1 MAFKRSKKK
10 QTDYNIGGKAISD
23 TAIPL
28 YQKNLTRMDDY
39 LSDPTARQ
47 DTYLNKYF
55 GADSAQNSDFL
66 RNYQRAMGNVTG
78 NNYSATSGGY
88 SSSGQRA
95 YDDNQRYWN
104 DMLSRLQGS
113 NVLNAYNMAGQ
124 DYQNML
130 GANSSYQNA
139 YSLGKAYS
147 DVDQYNDMVNKAN
160 KNWYSGVMSA
170 VGQGLSAIPNPW
182 TMGIGSALSTAGS
195 FTGNNAGELADQMA
209 GLGND
214 ARGGS
219 GSSNILGN
227 AFQKGYEGIGTLI
240 NDWKSDNKQY
250 FPKWAGGKGIQ
261 TNKVNTGGSLFS
273 SNDPWSAKVGG

>member
-47 DTYLNKYF
+47 DTYMNKYF
-55 GADSAQNSDFL
+55 GADSALNSDFL
-66 RNYQRAMGNVTG
+66 RNYQRAMGDVTG

-113 NVLNAYNMAGQ
+113 NVLNAYNMSNQ

-130 GANSSYQNA
+130 GANNSYYNA
-139 YSLGKAYS
+139 YHLGKAYS
-147 DVDQYNDMVNKAN
+147 DIDQYNDMVDKAN

-170 VGQGLSAIPNPW
+170 VGSGLSAIPTPW
-182 TMGIGSALSTAGS
+182 TKAIGAGLSTAGY
-195 FTGNNAGELADQMA
+195 FTGNNAGELADQMT

-214 ARGGS
+214 ARGEG
-219 GSSNILGN
+219 GSSNLLGG

-240 NDWKSDNKQY
+240 NDWKSDNKKY

-261 TNKVNTGGSLFS
+261 ANKVNTGGSLFT

>member
-47 DTYLNKYF
+47 DEYMNKYF

-66 RNYQRAMGNVTG
+66 RNYQRAMSSVTG

-104 DMLSRLQGS
+104 DLGSRLQGN
-113 NVLNAYNMAGQ
+113 NVTNAYNMANQ

-130 GANSSYQNA
+130 GANNQYYNA
-139 YSLGKAYS
+139 YGLGKAYS
-147 DVDQYNDMVNKAN
+147 DVDQYNDLVDQAN
-160 KNWYSGVMSA
+160 SRWYTGIMDALGGAGMASN
-170 VGQGLSAIPNPW
+170 NPW
-182 TMGIGSALSTAGS
+182 GMAIGAALKTGGS
-195 FTGNNAGELADQMA
+195 LLSNDAGEQL
-209 GLGND
+209 D
-214 ARGGS
+214 AMNSS
-219 GSSNILGN
+219 GSNNVRGN
-227 AFQKGYEGIGTLI
+227 SGGLNSLAGAFNT
-240 NDWKSDNKQY
+240 
-250 FPKWAGGKGIQ
+250 GGKGIGQ
-261 TNKVNTGGSLFS
+261 LWDKYGSKKSSSGSSLFS
-273 SNDPWSAKVGG
+273 STNPWTAKVGG

>member
-28 YQKNLTRMDDY
+28 YQKNLTRMDEY

-47 DTYLNKYF
+47 DEYMNKYF
-55 GADSAQNSDFL
+55 GADSAQNSDLL
-66 RNYQRAMGNVTG
+66 RDYKRAMATTTG

-104 DMLSRLQGS
+104 DAVSRLQGN
-113 NVLNAYNMAGQ
+113 NVSAAYQMANT

-139 YSLGKAYS
+139 YGLGKAYS
-147 DVDQYNDMVNKAN
+147 DVDQYNDLVNQAN
-160 KNWYSGVMSA
+160 SRWYTGIMDALGDAGIASN
-170 VGQGLSAIPNPW
+170 NPW
-182 TMGIGSALSTAGS
+182 GMAIGAGLKTGGALLSTDAGDVLDS
-195 FTGNNAGELADQMA
+195 MNSQGT
-209 GLGND
+209 ND
-214 ARGGS
+214 SRGSSGGS
-219 GSSNILGN
+219 SSSLSD
-227 AFQKGYEGIGTLI
+227 AFLK
-240 NDWKSDNKQY
+240 
-250 FPKWAGGKGIQ
+250 GGKGIGQ
-261 TNKVNTGGSLFS
+261 LWNDWNGDRKYFS
-273 SNDPWSAKVGG
+273 WFKKD

>member
-47 DTYLNKYF
+47 DEYMNKYF
-55 GADSAQNSDFL
+55 STDNAQNSDFL
-66 RNYQRAMGNVTG
+66 RNYQRAMANVTG

-104 DMLSRLQGS
+104 DLGSRLQGN
-113 NVLNAYNMAGQ
+113 NVSTAYSMANQ

-139 YSLGKAYS
+139 YGLGKAYS
-147 DVDQYNDMVNKAN
+147 DVDQYNDLVDQSN
-160 KNWYSGVMSA
+160 KNWYSNVMSTI
-170 VGQGLSAIPNPW
+170 GQGLSAIPDPL
-182 TMGIGSALSTAGS
+182 TSTIGAALQIGGN
-195 FTGNNAGELADQMA
+195 FTSNNAGDLVDSMS
-209 GLGND
+209 GLGENNR
-214 ARGGS
+214 ATAGGT
-219 GSSNILGN
+219 SSLGN
-227 AFQKGYEGIGTLI
+227 AFQTGFERIGTLV
-240 NDWKSDNKQY
+240 NDWKSGNKKY
-250 FPKWAGGKGIQ
+250 YPKWAGGKGIQ
-261 TNKVNTGGSLFS
+261 ANKVNSGGSLFS
-273 SNDPWSAKVGG
+273 NNDPWTARIGG